1 MRVPAAMPGCSVL
14 VFRSLRWLDA
24 FAALAALVLGFCLV
38 GLVLVVAFPLIA
50 MISGGRTTLKRLLDI
65 GSRRFAEREQTS
77 KMSETQS
84 RTSGQDPQ
92 A

>member
-1 MRVPAAMPGCSVL
+1 MTVPAAMPRWCVP
-14 VFRSLRWLDA
+14 VFRSLQRADA
-24 FAALAALVLGFCLV
+24 LAALAALVLGFCLV
-38 GLVLVVAFPLIA
+38 GLVLVVAFPLVA
-50 MISGGRTTLKRLLDI
+50 LISGGRTTLKRLLDI